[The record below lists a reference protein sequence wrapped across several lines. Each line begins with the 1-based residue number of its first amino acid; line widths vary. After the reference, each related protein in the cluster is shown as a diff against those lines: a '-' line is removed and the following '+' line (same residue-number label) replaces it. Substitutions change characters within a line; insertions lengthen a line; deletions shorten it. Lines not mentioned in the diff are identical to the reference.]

1 MVQRAVGGFVRQ
13 VGGALELGTPLD
25 VWGQGLSSERQAY
38 DYNPES
44 RVLNEECGIFGI
56 YGPGEDV
63 ARETFFGLYTLQ
75 HRGQESA
82 GITVTDGVGFH
93 SHKEMGLV
101 SQVFDE
107 PALTTLKGFAAIGHT
122 RYSTTGSSRVENAQ
136 PVVIESDIG
145 PIAMGH
151 NGNLVNAGD
160 LRAELKQS
168 GFSFSTSTD
177 SELILQLVAV
187 APGDTLVDRV
197 LSVVPKLSGSFS
209 LVFLGRDTIVAAR
222 DDLGNRPLCLGSYN
236 GSWMVASESC
246 AFGALKAKFER
257 DLLAG
262 EVLQIDDDG
271 PRTFSTG
278 HHAPKALC
286 VFEYIYFARPD
297 SEIEGSNVNDTRNRL
312 GAALAK
318 EHGADADVV
327 IGVPD
332 SATAAAIG
340 FARESGLPY
349 AEGLVKSRYIGR
361 TFIQPDDRIRQAGI
375 ALAYST
381 LKSVL
386 AGKRVIVVDDSIVRG
401 NTTRALVDLIRNSGG
416 ASEVHVRISSP
427 PIQWPC
433 FYGIDIQH
441 SDELIAH
448 NSSVDEIC
456 ARIGADSLAYLSVE
470 ALIAATNIPANQL
483 CTGCL
488 TMDYPIPVQL
498 EMDKLM
504 FEPQPSHAPASGHE
518 AAIGDEAAAAAEAS
532 AQIKLV

>member
-1 MVQRAVGGFVRQ
+1 M
-13 VGGALELGTPLD
+13 
-25 VWGQGLSSERQAY
+25 WGQGLSSEREAY

-44 RVLNEECGIFGI
+44 RILNEECGVFGI

-63 ARETFFGLYTLQ
+63 ARETYFGLYTLQ

-82 GITVTDGVGFH
+82 GITVTDGASFH
-93 SHKEMGLV
+93 SHKDMGLV

-107 PALTTLKGFAAIGHT
+107 PALTTLRGFAAIGHT

-160 LRAELKQS
+160 LRAELREL
-168 GFSFSTSTD
+168 GFEFSTSTD

-187 APGDTLVDRV
+187 APGDTLVERV
-197 LSVVPKLSGSFS
+197 LAVVPKLSGSFS

-278 HHAPKALC
+278 HHPPKALC
-286 VFEYIYFARPD
+286 IFEYIYFARPD
-297 SEIEGSNVNDTRNRL
+297 SEIEGSNVNDARNRL
-312 GAALAK
+312 GAALAR

-340 FARESGLPY
+340 FAGESGLPY

-375 ALAYST
+375 ALKYST
-381 LKSVL
+381 LRSVL
-386 AGKRVIVVDDSIVRG
+386 GGKRVIVVDDSIVRG
-401 NTTRALVDLIRNSGG
+401 NTTRALVDLIRRSGG

-441 SDELIAH
+441 GDELIAH

-456 ARIGADSLAYLSVE
+456 ASIGADSLAYLSVD
-470 ALIAATNIPANQL
+470 ALIDATHVPANQL

-498 EMDKLM
+498 EMDKLV
-504 FEPQPSHAPASGHE
+504 FESPPLEGSMPALRHD
-518 AAIGDEAAAAAEAS
+518 AATGDEAAAPAEAS
-532 AQIKLV
+532 SQIELV